1 MPRKFARKEL
11 AVENMNNKE
20 IPKEAIQA
28 SKIIEELLDSIL
40 VGIYLYGSAVMGGL
54 RINSDVDILVVI
66 NRSLSERTRRDLT
79 DRLMLI
85 SGKIGNTKDMRPLEV
100 TVINQKDII
109 PWHFPPRYEFMYGEW
124 LREQFEKEIFLS
136 RLMIRI

>member
-1 MPRKFARKEL
+1 
-11 AVENMNNKE
+11 MNNKE

-66 NRSLSERTRRDLT
+66 NRSLSERTRRD
-79 DRLMLI
+79 R
-85 SGKIGNTKDMRPLEV
+85 KR
-100 TVINQKDII
+100 QKL
-109 PWHFPPRYEFMYGEW
+109 HTYN
-124 LREQFEKEIFLS
+124 
-136 RLMIRI
+136 

>member
-1 MPRKFARKEL
+1 
-11 AVENMNNKE
+11 MNNKE

-109 PWHFPPRYEFMYGEW
+109 PWHFPPKYEFMYGE
-124 LREQFEKEIFLS
+124 
-136 RLMIRI
+136 

>member
-1 MPRKFARKEL
+1 
-11 AVENMNNKE
+11 MNNKE

-109 PWHFPPRYEFMYGEW
+109 PWHFPPRYEFM
-124 LREQFEKEIFLS
+124 
-136 RLMIRI
+136 

>member
-1 MPRKFARKEL
+1 
-11 AVENMNNKE
+11 MNNKE

-100 TVINQKDII
+100 TVINQKIL
-109 PWHFPPRYEFMYGEW
+109 FLG
-124 LREQFEKEIFLS
+124 IFLPDMNLCTAS
-136 RLMIRI
+136 G

>member
-1 MPRKFARKEL
+1 
-11 AVENMNNKE
+11 MNNKE

-124 LREQFEKEIFLS
+124 LRESLKREIFLS

>member
-1 MPRKFARKEL
+1 
-11 AVENMNNKE
+11 MNNKE

-109 PWHFPPRYEFMYGEW
+109 PWHFLPDMNLCTASG
-124 LREQFEKEIFLS
+124 
-136 RLMIRI
+136 